1 MTNEQEITGSP
12 LPSLPPDLRL
22 LFNSLDND
30 HKRLFIKVFR
40 WLFHYVNSRCGS
52 VVFLFWAGDM
62 FRRRLELTSSD
73 LAVLTYLYYISGRG
87 VFAVRSEAA
96 YNSGILPGLLPV
108 AYKEV
113 IYRLKKRG
121 YLTRSTS
128 DPSRPYLSRSRAR
141 QPVFISLTSS
151 GCNVIRGIDK
161 DMNRFLL
168 NTSIDDL
175 TGVSKKPYMTKSLV
189 Y

>member
-1 MTNEQEITGSP
+1 MTNEQEITGFP
-12 LPSLPPDLRL
+12 LPSLPPDLGL
-22 LFNSLDND
+22 LFNNLDND

-40 WLFHYVNSRCGS
+40 WLFHYVNSRRGG
-52 VVFLFWAGDM
+52 VVFLFWAVDM
-62 FRRRLELTSSD
+62 FTRRLELTSSD

-87 VFAVRSEAA
+87 ANAVHSEAV
-96 YNSGILPGLLPV
+96 YNSGILPGFALV

-128 DPSRPYLSRSRAR
+128 DPSQPYLSRSHAR
-141 QPVFISLTSS
+141 QPVFISMTSL
-151 GCNVIRGIDK
+151 GCGVIRSIEK

-175 TGVSKKPYMTKSLV
+175 TGVSKKP
-189 Y
+189 